1 MIHYSKSILNN
12 IIDSSSDEE
21 LLKNVKQFED
31 DINMIFTYF
40 AYSNISLDYVKS
52 LLNFKTNKCAF
63 WSENKEFNIR
73 DCTSCMIYA
82 NNKEK
87 AYIMLIC
94 THNDFKNKGFGKKL
108 INQFANDMRNK
119 GIKSIL
125 LSSVEEYVSYY
136 QKLGF
141 EAIDD
146 NLEEYP
152 YLKKFEKVSNDKI
165 TTIMELQL

>member
-40 AYSNISLDYVKS
+40 AYSNISLDYVET
-52 LLNFKTNKCAF
+52 LLNFKTNKYAF
-63 WSENKEFNIR
+63 WSNNEVFNIR

-82 NNKEK
+82 NNTEK

-94 THNDFKNKGFGKKL
+94 THNNFKNKGFGTKL
-108 INQFANDMRNK
+108 IKQFANDMRSK

>member
-12 IIDSSSDEE
+12 IIDTSTDEE
-21 LLKNVKQFED
+21 LLENVKKFKD

-40 AYSNISLDYVKS
+40 AYSSISLDYVQS
-52 LLNFKTNKCAF
+52 LLNYKTNKCAF
-63 WSENKEFNIR
+63 WSENKQFNIR

-82 NNKEK
+82 NNKDK

-94 THNDFKNKGFGKKL
+94 THNDYKNKGFSTKL
-108 INQFANDMRNK
+108 INQFANDMRIK

-152 YLKKFEKVSNDKI
+152 YLKKFELSSSDKI
-165 TTIMELQL
+165 TTIMEKTL